1 MLSGATKGKM
11 RSNVLKL
18 QQRLAV
24 RERFL
29 KEKTVGVCSTVVRW
43 QTLCYS

>member
-1 MLSGATKGKM
+1 MLSVATEGRM

-29 KEKTVGVCSTVVRW
+29 MGKIVGVWSTLVRW
-43 QTLCYS
+43 